1 MRVAVCDDENNDLN
15 CALDLLKE
23 YDTAGALELF
33 PFSETESLVASA
45 ATEPF
50 DLVIL
55 DIEMPHMNGYEA
67 AQKLV
72 RMPDKPLVIFL
83 TNSMDYSLRG
93 YGLVFRYLSKPLDKS
108 LFYTAMDAARQEI
121 QAHRFVFVLENESH
135 IVTTEDIYY
144 LEVLNHH
151 TILHTMDREYAFRST
166 LHESLSQLP
175 AGFFGMPHKSYVV
188 NFMHIKTA
196 TSREIHLTNGVR
208 IPVSRYKQHEFE
220 AQLHRYLGR

>member
-33 PFSETESLVASA
+33 PFSEAESLVASA

-121 QAHRFVFVLENESH
+121 QAHRFVFV
-135 IVTTEDIYY
+135 
-144 LEVLNHH
+144 
-151 TILHTMDREYAFRST
+151 
-166 LHESLSQLP
+166 
-175 AGFFGMPHKSYVV
+175 SYC
-188 NFMHIKTA
+188 HY
-196 TSREIHLTNGVR
+196 R
-208 IPVSRYKQHEFE
+208 
-220 AQLHRYLGR
+220 RYLLSGSPQSSHNPTYHGSGVCLPLHPA